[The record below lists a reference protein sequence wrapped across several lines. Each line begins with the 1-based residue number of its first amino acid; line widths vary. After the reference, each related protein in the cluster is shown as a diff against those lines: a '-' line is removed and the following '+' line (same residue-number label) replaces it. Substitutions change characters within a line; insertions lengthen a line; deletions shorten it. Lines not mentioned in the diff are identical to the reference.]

1 MTTVFFYLWGQAVT
15 LLEFCSVILALIGV
29 GLGIRG
35 TRWTWPFYF
44 TASLLYGLV
53 FLGAHLYASAA
64 TQVVFMAAAVWGW
77 FGWGE
82 QGVRVPSRL
91 SGSRRMLG
99 IGIVLVAWLALAPL
113 LQWIGGV
120 ATWGDAFVFVGSL
133 AAQVLM
139 VREYL
144 EAWPMWVA
152 VNVVGV
158 LLYGSQDL
166 YFTAIFY
173 AVLIGMAV
181 VGWRSWGSRR
191 ASLAETEGAG
201 VDLVV

>member
-1 MTTVFFYLWGQAVT
+1 M
-15 LLEFCSVILALIGV
+15 V
-29 GLGIRG
+29 G
-35 TRWTWPFYF
+35 
-44 TASLLYGLV
+44 
-53 FLGAHLYASAA
+53 
-64 TQVVFMAAAVWGW
+64 
-77 FGWGE
+77 
-82 QGVRVPSRL
+82 
-91 SGSRRMLG
+91 
-99 IGIVLVAWLALAPL
+99 APV

-139 VREYL
+139 VREYV

-158 LLYGSQDL
+158 VLYGSQDL

-181 VGWRSWGSRR
+181 VGWRSWGKRR
-191 ASLAETEGAG
+191 ASVEASAGAG
-201 VDLVV
+201 VDVVV

>member
-15 LLEFCSVILALIGV
+15 VLEFCSVILALVGV

-44 TASLLYGLV
+44 FASLLYGLV
-53 FLGAHLYASAA
+53 FLGAQLYASAA

-82 QGVRVPSRL
+82 KGVRVPARL
-91 SGSRRMLG
+91 SGSRRWVG
-99 IGIVLVAWLALAPL
+99 IGMVVVAWLALAPL

-158 LLYGSQDL
+158 LLYGSQGL
-166 YFTAIFY
+166 YFTAVFY
-173 AVLIGMAV
+173 AVLIGMAI
-181 VGWRSWGSRR
+181 VGWRSWGNRG
-191 ASLAETEGAG
+191 ASPAEVTAVG
-201 VDLVV
+201 VDVVA